1 MLAYKFRLLHEDQD
15 DFLRDIEIKPTQTFK
30 DLHDC
35 VIQATGLSGKEL
47 ASFFVCDYLW
57 RKKKEI
63 TLINMLEGEQG
74 SSGIDEDEDEEPI
87 GIKTKI
93 PIQVMSEVRIKDL
106 IEDPH
111 QRFLYEYDF
120 LNPKIFYLEL
130 IKISD
135 IDEKKEYPVIVKSMG
150 TLSANSIPALP
161 VIIDEADEQV
171 MLKEFDEFIDKDGFE
186 EEVDENFTTEPEW

>member
-1 MLAYKFRLLHEDQD
+1 
-15 DFLRDIEIKPTQTFK
+15 
-30 DLHDC
+30 
-35 VIQATGLSGKEL
+35 
-47 ASFFVCDYLW
+47 
-57 RKKKEI
+57 
-63 TLINMLEGEQG
+63 MLEGEQG

-93 PIQVMSEVRIKDL
+93 PIQVMSDVRIKDL

-135 IDEKKEYPVIVKSMG
+135 IDEKKVYPVIVKSMG
-150 TLSANSIPALP
+150 ALSANSIPALP
-161 VIIDEADEQV
+161 VIIDDADEQV